1 MAGVSLGPGESDVL
15 LMQFIRVENMQ
26 EETEMEKRLS
36 RMPRSRHGK
45 FEDGISGQK
54 IMRRILQKEKG
65 SSTSENRNGQDGI

>member
-1 MAGVSLGPGESDVL
+1 
-15 LMQFIRVENMQ
+15 MQ

-54 IMRRILQKEKG
+54 IMRGILQRKMEVPHQKIEMDKTG
-65 SSTSENRNGQDGI
+65 FK